1 MAVRQQSKHELA
13 AALQG
18 RYVRAG
24 RKEKGQILDEFIAAT
39 GYHRKWAVG
48 LLRQGPPE
56 ARRGRGGRPR
66 VYSAVVVGALRQA
79 WEASGERCGKRLA
92 PFLEEFVAAL
102 EVEGALAIEAPVREQ
117 LLPLSAATIDR
128 RLRPFR
134 LQQRRGLGTT
144 KPGTLLKQQV
154 PVQTYTPWDEQRL
167 GFVEIDLVA
176 HCGTTTAGHYVNPLT
191 VTDVATGWTE
201 CAAVWGKGQ
210 AAVCEALEQIR
221 DRLPFPL
228 LGIDSDNGSEFLN
241 AHLVRWCEQ
250 EQLTFTRSR
259 PYWKNDQAHVEQ
271 KNWSVVRRLLGY
283 DRYETEAE
291 LALLQRVYQG
301 LRWWTNH
308 WQPVLKLTG
317 KERTGAKVR
326 KQYDLAQTPYRRVLT
341 NDALTPAARAR
352 LVDEHAAHGP
362 TTVWKEVE
370 TARAALWRLPRRRA
384 PTAGE
389 KQACG

>member
-1 MAVRQQSKHELA
+1 
-13 AALQG
+13 
-18 RYVRAG
+18 
-24 RKEKGQILDEFIAAT
+24 
-39 GYHRKWAVG
+39 
-48 LLRQGPPE
+48 
-56 ARRGRGGRPR
+56 
-66 VYSAVVVGALRQA
+66 
-79 WEASGERCGKRLA
+79 
-92 PFLEEFVAAL
+92 
-102 EVEGALAIEAPVREQ
+102 VREQ
-117 LLPLSAATIDR
+117 LLQMSAATIDR

-176 HCGTTTAGHYVNPLT
+176 HCGTTTAGHYVNTLT

-210 AAVCEALEQIR
+210 AAVCGALEQIR

-241 AHLVRWCEQ
+241 AHLIRWCEQ

-283 DRYETEAE
+283 ARYETEAE
-291 LALLQRVYQG
+291 LTLLQRVYRW
-301 LRWWTNH
+301 LRLWTNH

-317 KERTGAKVR
+317 KQREGAKVR
-326 KQYDLAQTPYRRVLT
+326 KQYDTAQTPYRRVLAG
-341 NDALTPAARAR
+341 DELAPDARAR
-352 LVDEHAAHGP
+352 LAQEHAAHGP

-370 TARAALWRLPRRRA
+370 AARAALWRLPSRRA
-384 PTAGE
+384 PTSGVE
-389 KQACG
+389 QACG

>member
-18 RYVRAG
+18 RYVKAG
-24 RKEKGQILDEFIAAT
+24 RREKGQILDEFVAAT

-48 LLRQGPPE
+48 LLRQGPPPV
-56 ARRGRGGRPR
+56 RGGRGGRPR
-66 VYSAVVVGALRQA
+66 VYSAVVVGVLRQV
-79 WEASGERCGKRLA
+79 WEASGELCGKRLA
-92 PFLEEFVAAL
+92 PFLDELVPAL
-102 EVEGALAIEAPVREQ
+102 EAEGTLRVAAPVREQ
-117 LLPLSAATIDR
+117 LLQMSAATMDR

-134 LQQRRGLGTT
+134 LQQRHGLGTT
-144 KPGTLLKQQV
+144 KPGTLLKQQI
-154 PVQTYTPWDEQRL
+154 PGQTYTPWDEQRL

-176 HCGTTTAGHYVNPLT
+176 HCGTTTAGHYVNTLT

-210 AAVCEALEQIR
+210 AAVCGALEQIR
-221 DRLPFPL
+221 GRLPFPL
-228 LGIDSDNGSEFLN
+228 RGIDSDNGSEFLN

-291 LALLQRVYQG
+291 LALLQRVYAA
-301 LRWWTNH
+301 LRLWTNH
-308 WQPVLKLTG
+308 WQPVLKLVG
-317 KERTGAKVR
+317 KKREGAKVR
-326 KQYDLAQTPYRRVLT
+326 KQYDTARTPYRRVLAR
-341 NDALTPAARAR
+341 DELAPDARAR
-352 LVDEHAAHGP
+352 LEREHAAQGP
-362 TTVWKEVE
+362 TTVWKEVAA
-370 TARAALWRLPRRRA
+370 ARAALWRLPSRRG
-384 PTAGE
+384 PTSRLE
-389 KQACG
+389 QACG

>member
-1 MAVRQQSKHELA
+1 MTVRQESKHELA

-18 RYVRAG
+18 RYVKAG
-24 RKEKGQILDEFIAAT
+24 RKEKGQILDEFVAAT

-48 LLRQGPPE
+48 LLRQGPPP

-66 VYSAVVVGALRQA
+66 VYSPVVVGTLRQV
-79 WEASGERCGKRLA
+79 WEASGELCGKRLA
-92 PFLEEFVAAL
+92 PFLAELVPAL
-102 EVEGALAIEAPVREQ
+102 EAEGALRVAAPVREQ
-117 LLPLSAATIDR
+117 LLQLSAATIDR

-134 LQQRRGLGTT
+134 LQPRRGLGTT

-176 HCGTTTAGHYVNPLT
+176 HCGTTTAGHYVNTLT

-210 AAVCEALEQIR
+210 AAVCGALEAIR

-228 LGIDSDNGSEFLN
+228 RGIDADNGSEFLN

-291 LALLQRVYQG
+291 LALLQRVYAA
-301 LRWWTNH
+301 LRLWTNH
-308 WQPVLKLTG
+308 WQPVLKLVG
-317 KERTGAKVR
+317 KERVGAKVR
-326 KQYDLAQTPYRRVLT
+326 KQYDTAQTPYRRVLT
-341 NDALTPAARAR
+341 RDELAPDARAR
-352 LVDEHAAHGP
+352 LEHEHAAHGP
-362 TTVWKEVE
+362 TVIWTEVE
-370 TARAALWRLPRRRA
+370 AARAALWRLPSRRA
-384 PTAGE
+384 PQRGRE
-389 KQACG
+389 QACG

>member
-18 RYVRAG
+18 RYVKAG
-24 RKEKGQILDEFIAAT
+24 RKEKGQILDEFGAAT
-39 GYHRKWAVG
+39 GYHRKWALG

-66 VYSAVVVGALRQA
+66 VYSAVVVGALRPV
-79 WEASGERCGKRLA
+79 WEASGELCGKRLA
-92 PFLEEFVAAL
+92 PFLEELVPAL
-102 EVEGALAIEAPVREQ
+102 EAEGTLAVEAAVREQ
-117 LLPLSAATIDR
+117 LRQMSAATIDR

-134 LQQRRGLGTT
+134 LGQRRGLGTT

-154 PVQTYTPWDEQRL
+154 PVQTDTPWDEQRL

-176 HCGTTTAGHYVNPLT
+176 HCGTTPAGHYVNTLT

-201 CAAVWGKGQ
+201 CAALWGKGQ
-210 AAVCEALEQIR
+210 AAVCGALEQIR

-228 LGIDSDNGSEFLN
+228 RGIDSDNGTEFLN

-250 EQLTFTRSR
+250 EQLAFTRGR

-271 KNWSVVRRLLGY
+271 KTWSVVRRRLGS

-291 LALLQRVYQG
+291 RALLQRVYRG
-301 LRWWTNH
+301 LRLWTNH
-308 WQPVLKLTG
+308 WRPVLKLVG
-317 KERTGAKVR
+317 KEREEAKVR
-326 KQYDLAQTPYRRVLT
+326 KQYDTAKTPYRRVLAAAELAA
-341 NDALTPAARAR
+341 DARAR
-352 LVDEHAAHGP
+352 VEQEHAAHGP
-362 TTVWKEVE
+362 TTVGKEVE
-370 TARAALWRLPRRRA
+370 TARAALWRLPSRRA
-384 PTAGE
+384 PASGVEEAG
-389 KQACG
+389 G

>member
-18 RYVRAG
+18 RYVQAG
-24 RKEKGQILDEFIAAT
+24 RKEKGQILDEFVAAT

-48 LLRQGPPE
+48 LLRQGPPP
-56 ARRGRGGRPR
+56 ARPGRGGRPR
-66 VYSAVVVGALRQA
+66 VYSAVVVGALRQV
-79 WEASGERCGKRLA
+79 WEASGELCGKRLA
-92 PFLEEFVAAL
+92 PFLDELVPAL
-102 EVEGALAIEAPVREQ
+102 EAEGALDVEPAVRTA
-117 LLPLSAATIDR
+117 LLAMSAATMDR

-154 PVQTYTPWDEQRL
+154 SVQTYTPWDEQRP

-176 HCGTTTAGHYVNPLT
+176 HCGTTTAGHYVNTLT

-210 AAVCEALEQIR
+210 TAVCGALEQIR

-228 LGIDSDNGSEFLN
+228 RGIDSDNGSEFLN

-301 LRWWTNH
+301 LRLWTNH
-308 WQPVLKLTG
+308 WQPVLKLIG
-317 KERTGAKVR
+317 KEREGAKVR
-326 KQYDLAQTPYRRVLT
+326 KQYDTAQTPYRRVLT
-341 NDALTPAARAR
+341 CDGLTPHARAR
-352 LVDEHAAHGP
+352 LEHEHAAAGP
-362 TTVWKEVE
+362 TTVWKQVE
-370 TARAALWRLPRRRA
+370 TARAALWRLPSRRTPA
-384 PTAGE
+384 ACIE
-389 KQACG
+389 QACG